1 MKTRAFC
8 ILSVLIMLINPFR
21 VEAQAQTGTSK
32 EKLED
37 YRKTFWDNIPKPTG
51 WVNDYERDL
60 DKKQIASLENLIT
73 KFKAESGIQIAVVT
87 IDTMMISKKKFND
100 LALRI
105 ANNWKPGEKGKDNG
119 ILIAFSRKHRLI
131 RICNGYGIERLISDK
146 ETKEVIDR
154 HIIPNFKKDDY
165 YAGTFT
171 GLTELIKLLKTKQ

>member
-1 MKTRAFC
+1 MNTKAFW
-8 ILSVLIMLINPFR
+8 ILSILIMLTGPFST
-21 VEAQAQTGTSK
+21 EAQEQK
-32 EKLED
+32 ETAKGKLED
-37 YRKTFWDNIPKPTG
+37 YRKTFWDNIPKPKG
-51 WVNDYERDL
+51 WVNDYERDFNEQ
-60 DKKQIASLENLIT
+60 QIASLEYVIL
-73 KFKAESGIQIAVVT
+73 KFDKESSIQIAIVT
-87 IDTMMISKKKFND
+87 IDTMMTSKKKFND

-105 ANNWKPGEKGKDNG
+105 ANSWKPGEKGKDNG

-131 RICNGYGIERLISDK
+131 RICNGYGIEKLISDK

>member
-1 MKTRAFC
+1 MRSKAFL
-8 ILSVLIMLINPFR
+8 ILSVLILLINPFR
-21 VEAQAQTGTSK
+21 ADAQIQKEIAK

-37 YRKTFWDNIPKPTG
+37 YRKTFWNNIPKPKG
-51 WVNDYERDL
+51 WVNDYERDFNE
-60 DKKQIASLENLIT
+60 KQIASLENLIL

-87 IDTMMISKKKFND
+87 VDTMMTSKKKFNE

-105 ANNWKPGEKGKDNG
+105 ANSWKPGEKGKDNG

-131 RICNGYGIERLISDK
+131 RICNGYGIEKLISDK

-154 HIIPNFKKDDY
+154 YIIPQFKKDDY
-165 YAGTFT
+165 YAGAFT